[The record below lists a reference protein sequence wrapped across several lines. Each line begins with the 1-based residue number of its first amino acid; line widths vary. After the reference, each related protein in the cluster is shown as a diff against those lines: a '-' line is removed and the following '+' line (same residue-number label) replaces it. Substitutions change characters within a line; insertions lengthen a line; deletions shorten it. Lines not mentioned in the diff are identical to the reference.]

1 MVMSAPP
8 PLRVVSS
15 LVKLPNATPPAVPV
29 VQKVIGPPVVANCLD
44 SELVPAL
51 VVILPADLT
60 KIPPTPAFRFALR
73 LVAAVPVVVVE
84 IAFDAVI

>member
-1 MVMSAPP
+1 MSAPDEEFS
-8 PLRVVSS
+8 VVSS
-15 LVKLPNATPPAVPV
+15 FAKFPNATPPVAPV
-29 VQKVIGPPVVANCLD
+29 VQSVIGPPEVANCLD
-44 SELVPAL
+44 TELLPAL

-60 KIPPTPAFRFALR
+60 KIPPTPAFRFALM